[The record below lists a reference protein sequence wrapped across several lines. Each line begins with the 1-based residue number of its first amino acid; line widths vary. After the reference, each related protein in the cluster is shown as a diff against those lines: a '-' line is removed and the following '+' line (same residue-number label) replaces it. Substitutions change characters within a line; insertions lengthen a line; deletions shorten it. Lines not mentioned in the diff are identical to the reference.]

1 MPRSGIAGSYGN
13 SIFRFLRN
21 PHTVPHSDYTCL
33 HSHQQCRRVPVSLHL
48 LQHLLFVDFLV
59 KAILILYFSSDLHSS
74 LIISVL
80 SIFSCAC
87 WLSVCLVWKNV
98 CFGLLP
104 TFWLGCFLVLSFMS
118 CLYILAINSLSIA
131 SFASISSHSI
141 CCLFVFSMVF
151 FTAEKFKFD

>member
-87 WLSVCLVWKNV
+87 WPSHCLLWRNLSLESLLPFFDCVV
-98 CFGLLP
+98 CFLL
-104 TFWLGCFLVLSFMS
+104 LSCMNS
-118 CLYILAINSLSIA
+118 LYILVIKPCWS
-131 SFASISSHSI
+131 
-141 CCLFVFSMVF
+141 
-151 FTAEKFKFD
+151 